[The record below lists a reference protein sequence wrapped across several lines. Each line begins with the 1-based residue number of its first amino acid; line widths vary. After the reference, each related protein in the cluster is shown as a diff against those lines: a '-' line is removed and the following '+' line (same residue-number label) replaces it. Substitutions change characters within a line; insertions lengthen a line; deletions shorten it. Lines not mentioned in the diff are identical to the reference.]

1 MVHGGVAIVGAGLGG
16 LCAAALAADAGLEP
30 TLFDTAQSPGGVAR
44 TVVEDGLRL
53 EPGASTLLVQE
64 PALADVVRWSGAA
77 TSELTATDRWVFL
90 AGRGLR
96 RLAPGPGLLL
106 RPPGSRLGE
115 VRALITA
122 FRATPP
128 SSDVS
133 LEDYCRSHFGAEYG
147 RLIAWLVASGVYAGD
162 PSELS
167 ARACLGPVLALESAQ
182 GGLWGAA
189 KAFRQRSRAQ
199 PSRAPRS
206 VVAVGGMADLADRI
220 VAQLGDSWRPQSTV
234 VRVDPPHESS
244 AGRLTVKTG
253 GGQPRRTP
261 SRSVI
266 WAAGQSSQPF
276 STPPPQPPGQP
287 ADVAVVF
294 LAGQRSSWVPPHGMG
309 VLVGPDV
316 PFQTRGIL
324 FESEYTPPGARCSAS
339 QWLLKVIFGGKGR
352 ESIDGL
358 TDDQIAQRCLVEI
371 RAVLDAPVSPD
382 AIYVLRRRIPQYVLG
397 IPEWRQT
404 LTQWSAASDVHL
416 TGWES
421 SGVGVRDLARNAA
434 AIVADISSRSG

>member
-1 MVHGGVAIVGAGLGG
+1 
-16 LCAAALAADAGLEP
+16 
-30 TLFDTAQSPGGVAR
+30 
-44 TVVEDGLRL
+44 
-53 EPGASTLLVQE
+53 
-64 PALADVVRWSGAA
+64 
-77 TSELTATDRWVFL
+77 
-90 AGRGLR
+90 
-96 RLAPGPGLLL
+96 
-106 RPPGSRLGE
+106 
-115 VRALITA
+115 
-122 FRATPP
+122 
-128 SSDVS
+128 
-133 LEDYCRSHFGAEYG
+133 
-147 RLIAWLVASGVYAGD
+147 
-162 PSELS
+162 
-167 ARACLGPVLALESAQ
+167 
-182 GGLWGAA
+182 
-189 KAFRQRSRAQ
+189 
-199 PSRAPRS
+199 
-206 VVAVGGMADLADRI
+206 
-220 VAQLGDSWRPQSTV
+220 
-234 VRVDPPHESS
+234 
-244 AGRLTVKTG
+244 
-253 GGQPRRTP
+253 
-261 SRSVI
+261 
-266 WAAGQSSQPF
+266 
-276 STPPPQPPGQP
+276 
-287 ADVAVVF
+287 
-294 LAGQRSSWVPPHGMG
+294 MG